1 MNLIAAILGLAARPA
16 SLGNAGYLRLLGSAA
31 NKRTGGSEISARA
44 RFVSNR

>member
-31 NKRTGGSEISARA
+31 NKRAGGEISTRA